1 MNSIALLLLRLLVRL
16 PLPLLH
22 GIGAL
27 FGWLGWLLPN
37 ANRTIALRN
46 LELCF
51 PQLDARARRAL
62 ARRTLIETGK
72 MLLETPLLWLGSGRR
87 TLGLVREVRG
97 LEHIEQAMATGRG
110 AIAVSPHLGNWEL
123 CGLYLARYGIT
134 SLYRPPRKQA
144 MEALVRGARE
154 RLGATLVPTDARGV
168 RALYQALSR
177 GGMIGILPDQ
187 DPREEAGE
195 FAPFFGVP
203 AKTMTL
209 LPRLAQRS
217 GAAVIFTFAERLP
230 WGRGFRLH
238 FLPAPEGIASTDAAI
253 AVAALN
259 QGVER
264 CVRLAPAQY
273 QWIYKRFRTRPD
285 GEAPLYR

>member
-51 PQLDARARRAL
+51 PQLSPQARRAL

-72 MLLETPLLWLGSGRR
+72 LLLETPLLWLSSGQRA
-87 TLGLVREVRG
+87 LGLVREVRG
-97 LEHIEQAMATGRG
+97 LERVEQA
-110 AIAVSPHLGNWEL
+110 IAAGKGVIVVSPHLGNWEL
-123 CGLYLARYGIT
+123 CGLYLARYHIT

-144 MEALVRGARE
+144 MEALVRTARE

-168 RALYQALSR
+168 RALYQALAR

-195 FAPFFGVP
+195 FAPFFSVP

-209 LPRLAQRS
+209 LPRLAQKS
-217 GAAVIFTFAERLP
+217 GATVIFTFAERLP
-230 WGRGFRLH
+230 RGRGFCLH
-238 FLPAPEGIASTDAAI
+238 FLPAPAGIGSTDAVT
-253 AVAALN
+253 AVTALN
-259 QGVER
+259 QGVEQ

-273 QWIYKRFRTRPD
+273 QWIYKRFRSRPD
-285 GEAPLYR
+285 GEVPLY